1 MASHGHKI
9 FWSVDPELIQDD
21 QDGGCSALILE
32 DLWTSVTLICLLV
45 GRACP
50 AINLYW
56 ILQETAE
63 EYAEKCDDLERKLL
77 KRDKE
82 LEDYTSVQN
91 NYKLTKTV
99 CYELEDQIKELMK
112 VIEKLESTQ
121 EK

>member
-1 MASHGHKI
+1 M
-9 FWSVDPELIQDD
+9 
-21 QDGGCSALILE
+21 
-32 DLWTSVTLICLLV
+32 TLICLLV

-50 AINLYW
+50 AINLHW